1 MRNKKL
7 LLENLKKIPIVQIA
21 CKKSG
26 VSRATYYRW
35 LEKDE
40 RFRNESQ
47 QALYEGT
54 LMVNDLAE
62 SKVIES
68 IQSGDMRA
76 SMYWLNNHH
85 KSYSY
90 NKIILTPNDR
100 NLIAEKIED
109 DQLAQVLKLLAEKT
123 VLGDV
128 PSSGSRSLANTLTDV
143 DKNIEDVKKRKE
155 SKDMIELLFGA
166 MMNRK

>member
-7 LLENLKKIPIVQIA
+7 LLENLRKIPIVQIA

-40 RFRNESQ
+40 GFRNESQ

-123 VLGDV
+123 VLGEV
-128 PSSGSRSLANTLTDV
+128 PSSGSRSLVNTLSDV
-143 DKNIEDVKKRKE
+143 DKNKQDIESRKRAR
-155 SKDMIELLFGA
+155 DMTDALFGTL
-166 MMNRK
+166 MSRK